1 MPEVLLSGRQ
11 STSGNPYAI
20 YELQLSTK
28 ARTPSSITFIL
39 GAYARLQYSQS
50 WLGTGSVLTAGVYV
64 GGSWHDWTLKTSSE
78 SWSGTAWHN
87 KWLSADKAITVP
99 ITPGTTALTGIKF
112 RVRRTDGGGSSCALD
127 AVSCKNIT
135 VQSAVSEQGENISLA
150 ISDVDQTRG
159 TATLTGFES
168 CAYARNIKWYKDGSL
183 VSTTTIA
190 ANSTLS
196 SDTCTFTGLVPQSD
210 YTIKAVIAYGDTE
223 ILSKSAVISTPDETG
238 ELTVTAKSTYI
249 TLSVDG
255 MYDSPEYSRR
265 VVFSYKK
272 STDSGYTTAAT
283 VAESGSSASHTIT
296 GLTSNVSYDVAVRI
310 LMGTQ
315 IVLKTMTQ
323 TATTPKDT
331 SLVPVPGIVG
341 ISQKLGTRNITVEW
355 LADKDIAGTT
365 YKLIS
370 EDEDGN
376 QAILAE
382 LSEITSPIET
392 ESPVGNQNV
401 VFRISAENADV
412 AKDVVNYSDDYSFY
426 VRDDFVWDTPKTAG
440 AAVVITA
447 AEWNRLRDYAISRC
461 ADEDIVPD
469 ILLARQGERI
479 TAQHYNTMRWA
490 VNQVEDVLV
499 SEKAAGDQ
507 ISAGDIDA
515 LRIAI
520 NTVRK

>member
-11 STSGNPYAI
+11 STGGNPYAI

-28 ARTPSSITFIL
+28 ARTPSSVTFIL

-64 GGSWHDWTLKTSSE
+64 GGAWHDWTLKSSSE

-87 KWLSADKAITVP
+87 KWLSTDKAITVP
-99 ITPGTTALTGIKF
+99 ITPGTTALAGIKF
-112 RVRRTDGGGSSCALD
+112 RVRRTDGGSSCALD

-159 TATLTGFES
+159 TATLTGLES
-168 CAYARNIKWYKDGSL
+168 CAYARNIKWYKNGSL

-196 SDTCTFTGLVPQSD
+196 SDSCTFTGLVPQAD
-210 YTIKAVIAYGDTE
+210 YAIKAVIAYGDTE

-238 ELTVTAKSTYI
+238 ELTATAKSTYI

-255 MYDSPEYSRR
+255 MYDSPEYSRN

-272 STDSGYTTAAT
+272 STDSSYATAKS
-283 VAESGSSASHTIT
+283 VAASGSSASHTIT

-310 LMGTQ
+310 LMGMQ
-315 IVLKTMTQ
+315 IVLKSMTQ
-323 TATTPKDT
+323 TVTTPKDT
-331 SLVPVPGIVG
+331 SLVPVPEITN
-341 ISQKLGTRNITVEW
+341 ISQKLGTRNITIEW

-370 EDEDGN
+370 EDESGN
-376 QAILAE
+376 ETILAE
-382 LSEITSPIET
+382 LTEIASPIEA

-401 VFRISAENADV
+401 VFRLSAENADV
-412 AKDVVNYSDDYSFY
+412 AKDVVNYSDDYKFY

-461 ADEDIVPD
+461 ADEGIVPD
-469 ILLARQGERI
+469 ILPARQGERI

-490 VNQVEDVLV
+490 VNQVEDVPV
-499 SEKAAGDQ
+499 DEKAAGDQ
-507 ISAGDIDA
+507 ISASDIDA